1 MSFLPQGS
9 QASRGLTSARRV
21 RLEPRKSVG
30 ELDLRMEHSAAP
42 LAQHRIVGS
51 AHLTLVWQRILLPAL
66 ICA

>member
-30 ELDLRMEHSAAP
+30 ELDLPWSTRAAP
-42 LAQHRIVGS
+42 ICPNRASFR
-51 AHLTLVWQRILLPAL
+51 ALT
-66 ICA
+66 